1 MILSRDA
8 IPTEFWVDCIEVDE
22 YFDLVTENER
32 LNASIAKMK
41 LDSEEVVTQM
51 QNKIDR
57 LTAQQAAEMDA
68 LKMAQIELKSVNW
81 KLEEELQHFK
91 QCMYTKV
98 SGITDMLVL
107 NRSFKKKTKYCA
119 CKRRFSDFKKMI
131 SFSG

>member
-1 MILSRDA
+1 M
-8 IPTEFWVDCIEVDE
+8 DCIEVDE

-107 NRSFKKKTKYCA
+107 NRSFKKKNKILRLQATIF
-119 CKRRFSDFKKMI
+119 RF
-131 SFSG
+131 